1 MKTLK
6 LLSGLLF
13 LALALYSC
21 GDYLNGIDLP
31 SGSNLPG
38 TWQVTKMTQDA
49 YSDGTLED
57 SQVTEDLGTMTFNKG
72 GDGNYSFTSEEET
85 SSGTFDWVEA
95 NDKVYINLLS
105 FSDSIWTENV
115 ALAFDVET
123 NTSTEQVWTAS
134 FSYYTTEDNG
144 WGVMVKSL
152 KKTELKMEMEKEE

>member
-1 MKTLK
+1 MKALK
-6 LLSGLLF
+6 YLSGILLMS
-13 LALALYSC
+13 LALYSC

-31 SGSNLPG
+31 TGSNLSG

-72 GDGNYSFTSEEET
+72 GDGSYSFVSGEET

-105 FSDSIWTENV
+105 FSDSIWTENI
-115 ALAFDVET
+115 AFAFDVET
-123 NTSTEQVWTAS
+123 NTATSQVWTAS
-134 FSYYTTEDNG
+134 FSFYATEYNDYG
-144 WGVMVKSL
+144 IEVRSL
-152 KKTELKMEMEKEE
+152 KKTEITMEMEKEE

>member
-6 LLSGLLF
+6 FLSGILF
-13 LALALYSC
+13 MSIALYSC
-21 GDYLNGIDLP
+21 GDYLGGIDLP
-31 SGSNLPG
+31 TGSNLPG

-57 SQVTEDLGTMTFNKG
+57 SQVTEDLGTMTFNKS
-72 GDGNYSFTSEEET
+72 GDGSYSMISGEET
-85 SSGTFDWVEA
+85 SSGDFDWVEA

-115 ALAFDVET
+115 AFAFDVET
-123 NTSTEQVWTAS
+123 NTATQQVWTAS

-144 WGVMVKSL
+144 YGTMVKSL
-152 KKTELKMEMEKEE
+152 KKTNLKMEMEKED